1 MSHGAVNQFTSM
13 ADGMAAIRYRLFAI
27 GYPPSALPHPQLEN
41 DMSIKF
47 YLEPYSQIPP
57 HVQIMDRIRLA
68 LLTGQ
73 LRPGDTLPSI
83 RDIETELGVSRNI
96 VRRAYLE
103 LESHGLLKL
112 KHGKGVI
119 VHNELPYPL
128 DQALARRSLRLCED
142 VLVQAQA
149 AGLVGT
155 SFARMLYQL
164 ALEQERTRPQFYYS
178 DITQP
183 LSQERAEQI
192 SRAWQIT
199 VVGLAMD
206 QLKSL
211 EAVPEAPP
219 LRIFTSYYR
228 YGEVSGLAAHLK
240 ADIIPVGLKF
250 TDATMEEIGRL
261 PDGSV
266 VEIIL
271 DEHDFASYGG
281 LILAN
286 YQRAFASKEL
296 TFKVNALTTIP
307 HLKKQLKSGDCQ
319 MLVISNKLWNDMP
332 ADFKRLKSVTRP
344 KMEFDGRTSEQ
355 ARLRA
360 GIGV

>member
-1 MSHGAVNQFTSM
+1 
-13 ADGMAAIRYRLFAI
+13 
-27 GYPPSALPHPQLEN
+27 
-41 DMSIKF
+41 MSIKF
-47 YLEPYSQIPP
+47 YFESYSQIPP
-57 HVQIMDRIRLA
+57 HVQIIDRIRLA

-83 RDIETELGVSRNI
+83 RDVETELGVSRNI

-119 VHNELPYPL
+119 VHSELSYPM
-128 DQALARRSLRLCED
+128 DQALARRSLHIGQEALA
-142 VLVQAQA
+142 QARA

-164 ALEQERTRPQFYYS
+164 ALEQERASQQFYYM
-178 DITQP
+178 DIIRS
-183 LSQERAEQI
+183 LSQERADQI

-206 QLKSL
+206 QVKSL
-211 EAVPEAPP
+211 EEVPQEQP

-228 YGEVSGLAAHLK
+228 YGEVSGLAAHLN
-240 ADIIPVGLKF
+240 AEIIPVGLKF

-286 YQRAFASKEL
+286 YQRAFASKKL
-296 TFKVNALTTIP
+296 TFKVNALSTVP
-307 HLKKQLKSGDCQ
+307 LLKKRLKSGDCQ
-319 MLVISNKLWNDMP
+319 MLVISNKLWDDMP
-332 ADFKRLKSVTRP
+332 ADFKRMKNVTRP
-344 KMEFDGRTSEQ
+344 KMEFDGRASEQ

-360 GIGV
+360 GIVV